1 MDGKGENTL
10 FDVTKESHDGEFE
23 VCEFV
28 GIYLLGKLSNI
39 IDKENISLYRED
51 RLSAIENANRP
62 RLDRWRK
69 YGVSIFSMRD

>member
-1 MDGKGENTL
+1 MDEKGENTL
-10 FDVTKESHDGEFE
+10 FDLTKGSHDGAE

-39 IDKENISLYRED
+39 IDKENISLYRD
-51 RLSAIENANRP
+51 DGLSVIENANRSK
-62 RLDRWRK
+62 LDRWRQ